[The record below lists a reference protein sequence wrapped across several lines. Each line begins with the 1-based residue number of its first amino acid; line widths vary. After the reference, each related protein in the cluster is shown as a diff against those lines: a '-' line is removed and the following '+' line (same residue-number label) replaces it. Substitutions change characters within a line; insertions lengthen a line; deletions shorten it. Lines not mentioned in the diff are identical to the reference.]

1 MRPIAWSSK
10 SLRAFK
16 RMVRQNP
23 QLRSLIA
30 ATLEQLAADPFHPT
44 LKTHKLSGDLAGTW
58 ACSIDYRY
66 RILFEFVSVPIENA
80 ADGSQADA
88 ILLLNLGDHDD
99 VY

>member
-23 QLRSLIA
+23 QLRPMIEQ
-30 ATLEQLAADPFHPT
+30 TLEKLAEDPFQPA
-44 LKTHKLSGDLAGTW
+44 LKTHKLSGEFAGIW
-58 ACSIDYRY
+58 ACSIDYSY
-66 RILFEFVSVPIENA
+66 RILFEFVAKPEQSEE
-80 ADGSQADA
+80 DA
-88 ILLLNLGDHDD
+88 ILLLNLGDHND

>member
-23 QLRSLIA
+23 QLRPMIEE
-30 ATLEQLAADPFHPT
+30 TLEKLAEDPFHPA
-44 LKTHKLSGDLAGTW
+44 LKTHKLSGGFAGIW
-58 ACSIDYRY
+58 ACSIDYSY
-66 RILFEFVSVPIENA
+66 RILFEFVAHSEE
-80 ADGSQADA
+80 SEEA

>member
-1 MRPIAWSSK
+1 MRLLAWSPK

-23 QLRSLIA
+23 QLRPLIEE
-30 ATLEQLAADPFHPT
+30 TLKQLVEDPFHPT
-44 LKTHKLSGDLAGTW
+44 LKTHKLSGEFAGIW
-58 ACSIDYRY
+58 ACSINYSC
-66 RILFEFVSVPIENA
+66 RILFEFVANPEASEE
-80 ADGSQADA
+80 DA

>member
-1 MRPIAWSSK
+1 MRKIAWTSK

-23 QLRSLIA
+23 QLRPMIEE
-30 ATLEQLAADPFHPT
+30 TLEQLAVDPFHPA
-44 LKTHKLSGDLAGTW
+44 LKTHKLSGELAGTW

-66 RILFEFVSVPIENA
+66 RILFEFVANPEERE
-80 ADGSQADA
+80 QDA
-88 ILLLNLGDHDD
+88 ILLLNLGNHDD

>member
-1 MRPIAWSSK
+1 MRKIAWSPK

-23 QLRSLIA
+23 QLRSAIEE
-30 ATLEQLAADPFHPT
+30 TLEQLATDPFHPT
-44 LKTHKLSGDLAGTW
+44 LKTHKLSGELAGIW
-58 ACSIDYRY
+58 ACSIDYSY
-66 RILFEFVSVPIENA
+66 RLLFEFVANPEE
-80 ADGSQADA
+80 GKEDA